1 MKKCFLRLVS
11 FLCAACLL
19 GSVAVSA
26 VDYDT
31 TAAYIVE
38 TVASPKNASIGGEW
52 SVIGI
57 ARGEYSGSSKTAFN
71 ENYLAA
77 ANQAVKEKGGKMS
90 SAKSTEYSRMILA
103 LSSLGKN
110 AKNTAGYD
118 LYSGLSDMSFVTK
131 QGLNGSIFAL
141 IALDAKNTA
150 PRGNVTR
157 QALIRKI
164 IAAQNS
170 DGGFSL
176 SAAAD
181 SDVDVTAMALQ
192 ALAPYKC
199 IPKVSSSIES
209 ALSFLSKKQNSD
221 GSYTSYGNKNC
232 ESACQVVIALCTLD
246 ISPNTDSRFV
256 KNGKSVYASVLS
268 FGLPDGSF
276 KHVADK
282 GANLMATEQAL
293 CAMAA
298 YKRLSENKSALYD
311 MSGYTCP
318 FTDISSSARR
328 DSIKLFAKLGV
339 VNGTTRTTFSPTAN
353 VTRAEFCTM
362 LAKMLVLP
370 AAKDAGF
377 SDVKKG
383 DWYYGYVNSAFA
395 SGVVNGKGSGKFCP
409 NDKITREE
417 AAVMLERASKKYAA
431 EYRSHGTGVLTAFSD
446 ASQISSWAKNSV
458 AYCVSEKMYV
468 SESGCLSPS
477 KALTR
482 EELAAMFC
490 GFWLGV

>member
-1 MKKCFLRLVS
+1 M
-11 FLCAACLL
+11 CLI
-19 GSVAVSA
+19 GSVAVCGA
-26 VDYDT
+26 DYST

-131 QGLNGSIFAL
+131 QGLNGSIFSL

-209 ALSFLSKKQNSD
+209 
-221 GSYTSYGNKNC
+221 G
-232 ESACQVVIALCTLD
+232 TLV
-246 ISPNTDSRFV
+246 FV
-256 KNGKSVYASVLS
+256 KEAELRRLVYKLRKQKLRECVSGCHSTLH
-268 FGLPDGSF
+268 FG
-276 KHVADK
+276 H
-282 GANLMATEQAL
+282 
-293 CAMAA
+293 
-298 YKRLSENKSALYD
+298 
-311 MSGYTCP
+311 
-318 FTDISSSARR
+318 FT
-328 DSIKLFAKLGV
+328 
-339 VNGTTRTTFSPTAN
+339 
-353 VTRAEFCTM
+353 
-362 LAKMLVLP
+362 
-370 AAKDAGF
+370 
-377 SDVKKG
+377 
-383 DWYYGYVNSAFA
+383 
-395 SGVVNGKGSGKFCP
+395 
-409 NDKITREE
+409 
-417 AAVMLERASKKYAA
+417 
-431 EYRSHGTGVLTAFSD
+431 EYRQPLC
-446 ASQISSWAKNSV
+446 K
-458 AYCVSEKMYV
+458 E
-468 SESGCLSPS
+468 
-477 KALTR
+477 R
-482 EELAAMFC
+482 
-490 GFWLGV
+490 